1 MSGTTPPYIPGLDAL
16 RNPRGHRLRTTQP
29 DLEVGIT
36 VGAGHR
42 RGKTLA
48 LECTGEYVAMHERVS
63 RQVRLKSRPSGIPQ
77 AEHFEIVEVPV
88 PEPSDGQVLVRNIYL
103 SVDPAMRGW
112 VSAAA
117 NYSDPVAVGAV
128 MRSLAVGRVEESRN
142 SDFHPGDYVTGMF
155 GWQDYA
161 VVDAGGIERK
171 VGDSGVPVSTS
182 LGVLGLNGLTAY
194 FALLDIGQP
203 QAGETVV
210 VSTAAGA
217 VGSCVGQIAKIK
229 GCRTVGIA
237 GGPDK
242 VRICREDFHFDAAA
256 DYKASDFESA
266 LDAACPE
273 GVDVYFDNTAGSIS
287 DSIVRRLKVGAR
299 VVICGTASIA
309 SWEPPPQGPRIE
321 RHLLVKRARMQ
332 GFLIFDHVQRYPEA
346 LRELENWVRN
356 GQICYRED
364 ILDGI
369 EQAPGSIA
377 GLYRGENFGKR
388 LIRIALDVPA

>member
-1 MSGTTPPYIPGLDAL
+1 
-16 RNPRGHRLRTTQP
+16 
-29 DLEVGIT
+29 
-36 VGAGHR
+36 
-42 RGKTLA
+42 
-48 LECTGEYVAMHERVS
+48 MHERVS

-112 VSAAA
+112 VGAAA

-142 SDFHPGDYVTGMF
+142 SDFHPGDYLTGMF

-161 VVDAGGIERK
+161 VVDAGAIERK
-171 VGDSGVPVSTS
+171 VGGSGVPVSTS

-256 DYKASDFESA
+256 DYKADDFESA

-346 LRELENWVRN
+346 LRELESWVRN

-377 GLYRGENFGKR
+377 GLYRGENLGKR